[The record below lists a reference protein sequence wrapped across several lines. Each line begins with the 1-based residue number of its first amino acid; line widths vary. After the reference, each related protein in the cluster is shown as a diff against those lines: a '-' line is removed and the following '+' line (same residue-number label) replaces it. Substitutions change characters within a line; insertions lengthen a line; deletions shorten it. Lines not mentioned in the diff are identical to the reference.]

1 MVGAADFETKA
12 SYSINVVAMDRAGL
26 TVEKAVTLAV
36 NNVNEAPIITS
47 GGAGALVE
55 NAAAGAVVYR
65 VANSDSDAND
75 SVSYS
80 LSGADAVAFSIDSL
94 GVVRLNAAADYAVK
108 TSYSI
113 NVVTTDRAALS
124 STKPVIVAVI
134 PVGYVNSTPAI
145 TSGDAGA
152 VAENAPLS
160 TVLYSVA
167 ISDADANDSVSYS
180 LSGPDA
186 GAFTIDSAGAVR
198 LVGAADFETK
208 ASYSINVVAM
218 DRAGLT
224 VEKAVTLAVN
234 NVNEAP
240 IITSGGAG
248 ALVENAAAGAVVY
261 RVANSDSDAN
271 DSVSYSL
278 SGADAG
284 AFTIDSAG
292 AVRLVGAADF
302 ETKASY
308 SINVVA
314 MDRAGLT
321 VEKAVTLAVNNVNEA
336 PIITSGGAGA
346 LVENAAAGAVVYRVA
361 NSDSDANDSVSY
373 SLSGAD
379 AVAFSIDSDGAVRM
393 VAAADFEARVSYSI
407 NVLAMD
413 RAGLIAT
420 KAVTVAVTNLDEVA
434 PNITSGTSARAINEN
449 SAADQVV
456 YTATSADGDD
466 TASGFTVYSLKAGS
480 DAGLSINASTGAVT
494 LAASPNYE
502 TKPSYSFTVVATDA
516 ANNAAEKVVTLAI
529 TNLDEVAP
537 IINSGGSAQAINENS
552 GAGQVV
558 YTASSTDTGD
568 TASGFT
574 VYSLKAGS
582 DAGLSINASTGA
594 VTLAVNP
601 NYETKPS
608 YSFTVMATD
617 AARNT
622 AEKALTLSINN
633 LNEAPVIT
641 SGGAGTVAENATVS
655 TVVYTV
661 TASDQ
666 DTGNNLI
673 YSLSG
678 ADAGFFDIVSS
689 TGLVRLKASADFET
703 RTSYSITVVATDNGV
718 GSLSG
723 SKAVTVSVID
733 IPEPVTTITTT
744 TRSDGTRVTTTVT
757 TNPDGSSFT
766 ELVEVDRNGMTFTK
780 TIELA
785 ANGTQSIVIKQTIDG
800 ASVTE
805 NTITKVDGSGVNLL
819 TVDPIPSNRQD
830 TVGTANA
837 DRADIALYY
846 LSTVGDVAATTVS
859 LPTGVGLV
867 ATGVRTPI
875 TLKDAVASWNTLL
888 FQTATISEAEKAI
901 MLAGGQTFL
910 SDLASVGTQAP
921 LIVNSIKLSQVK
933 DTGADP
939 SHPITI
945 SGTASRASL
954 PSDNPIEVLVID
966 TRELPLGRVLE
977 LQNVEFAVLIGNNIT
992 LRGGAGANIVFA
1004 SDGSQNMVLGA
1015 EDDILHGG
1023 GGSDVLGSQDGN
1035 DQLFGDDGNDTLVGG
1050 LGNDHMEGGAGND
1063 LLVGGQ
1069 SDAGQLSLSQ
1079 LKDQLS
1085 MRWTPGDTT
1094 LADSVGWSTTGSYD
1108 GGIPIDPRLSF
1119 LYQSGVMR
1127 ETVTELYELLLY
1139 RLPTVEEMSFWC
1151 SAGYS
1156 VAELEEGAAR
1166 MLSKY
1171 VLGLPIQYQVQFV
1184 MGQVWGADKVTD
1196 AQVQSNTNL
1205 LNTGGTWAQLID
1217 TLIKH
1222 DNFKAVLLD
1231 VNGSMTLTQS
1241 SSLPEIGWS
1250 PDIGA
1255 DTLLGGAG
1263 NDTLVG
1269 GRGND
1274 VLDGGDGLDTALW
1287 FGTVANFE
1295 VKMVGNGTS
1304 KDVALL
1310 DTSSG
1315 EVDIIRNI
1323 EQLQIGGVNFD
1334 ASRLG
1339 SLLSVEAYLA
1349 SHTDH
1354 HLQVVLLGLSV

>member
-1 MVGAADFETKA
+1 MVGAADFETKASYSINVVAMDRAGLTVEKAVTLAVNNVNEAPIITSGGAGALVENAAAGAVVYRVANSDSDANDSVSYSLSGADAGAFTIDSAGAVRLVGAADFETKA

-494 LAASPNYE
+494 LA
-502 TKPSYSFTVVATDA
+502 
-516 ANNAAEKVVTLAI
+516 
-529 TNLDEVAP
+529 
-537 IINSGGSAQAINENS
+537 
-552 GAGQVV
+552 
-558 YTASSTDTGD
+558 
-568 TASGFT
+568 
-574 VYSLKAGS
+574 
-582 DAGLSINASTGA
+582 
-594 VTLAVNP
+594 VNP

-1004 SDGSQNMVLGA
+1004 SNGSQNMVLGA